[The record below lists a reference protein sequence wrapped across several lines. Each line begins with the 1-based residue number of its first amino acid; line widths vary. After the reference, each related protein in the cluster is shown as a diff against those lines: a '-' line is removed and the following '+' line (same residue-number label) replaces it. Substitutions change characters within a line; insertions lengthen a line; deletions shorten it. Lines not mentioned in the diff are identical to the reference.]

1 MKLKEYIDWVN
12 VSFFCFILPLIVLLA
27 NNFKITYNIIF
38 FILLTSYF
46 LSVFILRI
54 FTFYDDYYEVYF
66 PTRFFYRKIKI
77 FYKDL
82 ECIRYVVGLK
92 DGPGLQMSKYGHKG
106 FYGMRFEVPCQNIK
120 KTKQLIIFFKEKN
133 IKIIIVNK
141 DYMRKKQKEMFNEMF
156 QK

>member
-1 MKLKEYIDWVN
+1 MKLKGYIDWVN
-12 VSFFCFILPLIVLLA
+12 VSFFCFILPLIVLFA

-38 FILLTSYF
+38 IILLTSYF
-46 LSVFILRI
+46 SSVFILRI

-66 PTRFFYRKIKI
+66 PTRFFYRKINI

-92 DGPGLQMSKYGHKG
+92 DGPGFQMSKYGHKG

-120 KTKQLIIFFKEKN
+120 KTKQLIVFFKEKN

-141 DYMRKKQKEMFNEMF
+141 DYMRKKQKEMFNEMY
-156 QK
+156 Q